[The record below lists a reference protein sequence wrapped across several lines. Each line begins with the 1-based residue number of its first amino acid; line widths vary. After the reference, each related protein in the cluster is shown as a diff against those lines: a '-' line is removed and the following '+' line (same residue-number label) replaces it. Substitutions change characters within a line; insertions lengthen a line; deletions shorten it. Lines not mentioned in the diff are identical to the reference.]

1 MSKPASPVHAA
12 IRRSVLALGILC
24 AGFAHA
30 GGADV
35 TYSVASN
42 GFGAWSIDGVDNPP
56 LTLARGKT
64 YAFALQDVSV
74 AHPFNINTINTTG
87 SLNLYNDGVSNN
99 GASGSTVITFVV
111 PEDAPDSLHYNC
123 GNHDAMNGPITI
135 ISDTLFVDGFD
146 G

>member
-74 AHPFNINTINTTG
+74 AHPFNINTITPPVHSTSTTTG
-87 SLNLYNDGVSNN
+87 SATTGRADRR
-99 GASGSTVITFVV
+99 
-111 PEDAPDSLHYNC
+111 
-123 GNHDAMNGPITI
+123 
-135 ISDTLFVDGFD
+135 
-146 G
+146 